1 MFMNRK
7 LLETCSEPVQKK
19 LRKLGERYTDYDRE
33 EPLSFKD
40 GDIFYALGQ
49 VESEAVKSYLS
60 CYDESTFWNWDEFT
74 DEPHRAWYVFRLL
87 NEYAIDGWRQN
98 EHITEIIEWFED
110 QQTIQGE
117 FKWVEGEDHTSP
129 LRLFVEARP
138 NSPRTRKG
146 IEYFLKNP
154 PELYPAY
161 NLPLGVSAV
170 CDYDYHRYQERLK
183 ELASDLVDLQTDE
196 GLFANRGS
204 PATKTGYNQ
213 KVTSFAVEELMKVS
227 GYDENIK
234 EAVQWLESS
243 SNRIHRLLGLLY
255 SSQGPKVA
263 LRKHEWEMEL
273 MDQKMNRISPE
284 FVQTAPLMGTKTHT
298 TTLRN
303 EVEAAIHSTERILKI
318 CSPYLDMLHEDIIDL
333 SEADEAIEVKI
344 LTKPKG
350 DVSGSRARLA
360 KSAIEQL
367 NRARNRSVRTNHI
380 IHSRFIISDSDSLL
394 VSSADL
400 TRDQLVDEYNAGLTT
415 GDEDAISD
423 ATEYFELLWDTSEP
437 L

>member
-1 MFMNRK
+1 MNQN
-7 LLETCSEPVQKK
+7 LLETCSEPVQNE
-19 LRKLGERYTDYDRE
+19 LRKLDERHTDYDRE

-40 GDIFYALGQ
+40 GATFYALDQ
-49 VESEAVKSYLS
+49 VESEAVKPYLS
-60 CYDESTFWNWDEFT
+60 CYEESTFWNWDEFT

-87 NEYAIDGWRQN
+87 NKYSIDGWRQN
-98 EHITEIIEWFED
+98 DHINEIIEWFED
-110 QQTIQGE
+110 QQTILGE
-117 FKWVEGEDHTSP
+117 FNWVEGEDHTTP

-170 CDYDYHRYQERLK
+170 CDYDYHRYQERLE
-183 ELASDLVDLQTDE
+183 ELAADLVGLQKDE
-196 GLFANRGS
+196 GLFANSGD
-204 PATKTGYNQ
+204 PATKIGYDE
-213 KVTSFAVEELMKVS
+213 KVTSFAVEALTKV
-227 GYDENIK
+227 GGHDENVK
-234 EAVQWLESS
+234 GAVQWLESS
-243 SNRIHRLLGLLY
+243 SDRIHRLLGLLY
-255 SSQGPKVA
+255 SSQGPKVP
-263 LRKHEWEMEL
+263 LRKYEWEMEL
-273 MDQKMNRISPE
+273 MGQRMNRLSPE
-284 FVQTAPLMGTKTHT
+284 FVQTSPPLATETHT
-298 TTLRN
+298 TTIRN
-303 EVEAAIHSTERILKI
+303 EMEAAIYSTERVLKI

-333 SEADEAIEVKI
+333 SEEDESVKVKI

-367 NRARNRSVRTNHI
+367 NRASNRSVRTKHI
-380 IHSRFIISDSDSLL
+380 IHSRLVISDSDVLL

-400 TRDQLVDEYNAGLTT
+400 TRDQLVDEYNAGLLT

-423 ATEYFELLWDTSEP
+423 ATEYFDQLWDASEP